1 MEQFLKQ
8 LEESDYK
15 YWEEFL
21 SQALVIQEEKFKI
34 RKVGI
39 QGMPIYRIEYVDNIR
54 YLKENYSF

>member
-1 MEQFLKQ
+1 MDEFLKT
-8 LEESDYK
+8 LKESDFK

-21 SQALVIQEEKFKI
+21 SKALAIQEEKFSI
-34 RKVGI
+34 RKCGI